1 MRLGKILK
9 IVDNYSTVVGTAV
22 QSNPQVSA
30 LVWAGLRAII
40 QVALNHVEII
50 EGLEASIAT
59 LVEKVSICE
68 FFAEMYYR
76 VSLGSRSVKKLD
88 CALPE
93 LYAAVIV
100 FAAKARRYFETGG
113 MYLGRNMRSYL
124 LNHN

>member
-1 MRLGKILK
+1 MRGQVMRLGKILK
-9 IVDNYSTVVGTAV
+9 IVDNYSKVVDTAV

-30 LVWAGLRAII
+30 LVWAGVRAII
-40 QVALNHVEII
+40 QVALNHVEMI
-50 EGLEASIAT
+50 EGLEASIVT

-76 VSLGSRSVKKLD
+76 VPLGPQSIKKLD

-100 FAAKARRYFETGG
+100 LAAKARWYFETGG
-113 MYLGRNMRSYL
+113 M
-124 LNHN
+124 